1 MRYACPKCWCG
12 AWGLDCFPTLALLS
26 YFCTRDVEF
35 FAFFFLGRG
44 AILRRK
50 SVAKSSYVLFL
61 EFKRSLGVCY
71 P

>member
-1 MRYACPKCWCG
+1 MLV
-12 AWGLDCFPTLALLS
+12 WGLGIVFQRS
-26 YFCTRDVEF
+26 HYFRIFAREMWSF

-50 SVAKSSYVLFL
+50 YVAKGSYVLFL

-71 P
+71 QGA